1 MERDWEKEWEALS
14 KREREAFARYQQLQS
29 EVTAEF
35 RKMRRP
41 DGDLLDETDAAM
53 ELWQEAKTAS
63 EQFIDEYMKS
73 H

>member
-14 KREREAFARYQQLQS
+14 ERERETFTRYQQLQS
-29 EVTAEF
+29 EVTAVC
-35 RKMRRP
+35 RKMGHP
-41 DGDLLDETDAAM
+41 DGDLLDETETAM

-63 EQFIDEYMKS
+63 EQFIEEYMKS